1 MIKQKIYY
9 DWNSLNLNEPFINY
23 IRLMVVAFISK
34 INRFSKNNKIHFW
47 DICFRY
53 FYSTKKD
60 KTLNIDQQF
69 FDTIDEYYE
78 SYYNQYNCKRF
89 SDETAFNAFLSFIHE
104 EVEDCVNDLIW
115 MLELSA
121 NNECPIIQDDFDFSS
136 IINVQPY
143 LQNDTPSA
151 YSLLKIRCEE
161 IIGPLPEI
169 ETFNDVLRI
178 KSRNKTELKNLRNVL
193 SEFEYTLRN
202 FGSKKSNR

>member
-121 NNECPIIQDDFDFSS
+121 NNECPIIHDDFEPERIS
-136 IINVQPY
+136 IWKNQLYVRME
-143 LQNDTPSA
+143 SKW
-151 YSLLKIRCEE
+151 S
-161 IIGPLPEI
+161 
-169 ETFNDVLRI
+169 
-178 KSRNKTELKNLRNVL
+178 KNLQL
-193 SEFEYTLRN
+193 DLLQH
-202 FGSKKSNR
+202 K